1 VHELETGSRAD
12 RQRRRRARYRKWRLM
27 GVAVLVGLL
36 SATGAYAGIFREG
49 GGTEAGYSAT
59 EVGAQGSSVPLV
71 AKTRGPALET
81 TEGLVASRRSEPPH
95 DDATNKP
102 VPENTP
108 KIAEESLDVLVLGV
122 DRRPEDAESSSAHSD
137 TLMLVRVSP
146 RTGRVQ
152 SLSVPRDL
160 LVEIEPGMKDRIN
173 TAYLHGGTE
182 RATWVMENLT
192 GISIERYAIVDF
204 GGFED
209 VIDSLGGVTVD
220 VEQPI
225 RLGIEGRRV
234 YIPAGK
240 QELDGLQALAY
251 ARYRG
256 SACGDL
262 DRIRRQQ
269 RLVAALRKQAL
280 GWNTITKL
288 PAIVK
293 VVHENVET
301 NLGAL
306 QAISLGRALVG
317 RGADGGM
324 KFYQLKG
331 KPETLPNGDQVLIPD
346 EQTNERILEYF
357 RNDGPTMPRHGPT
370 KLRQD
375 QAPRADG
382 SPSKC

>member
-1 VHELETGSRAD
+1 
-12 RQRRRRARYRKWRLM
+12 M
-27 GVAVLVGLL
+27 GVAVLAGLL
-36 SATGAYAGIFREG
+36 SATGAYAGLFREG
-49 GGTEAGYSAT
+49 SGTEAGYPAT
-59 EVGAQGSSVPLV
+59 EVGAHESSAPSVEKV
-71 AKTRGPALET
+71 RDPALEAR
-81 TEGLVASRRSEPPH
+81 ERLVASRRSDPPH
-95 DDATNKP
+95 DDAANKP
-102 VPENTP
+102 AFENKP
-108 KIAEESLDVLVLGV
+108 KTAEESLDVLVLGV
-122 DRRPEDAESSSAHSD
+122 DRRTEAAESSSAHSD
-137 TLMLVRVSP
+137 SLMLVRVSP

-173 TAYLHGGTE
+173 TAYLRGGTE

-204 GGFED
+204 SGFKD

-240 QELDGLQALAY
+240 QELGGLEALAY

-256 SACGDL
+256 TACGDL
-262 DRIRRQQ
+262 DRIRHQQ
-269 RLVAALRKQAL
+269 RLVASLREQAL

-301 NLGAL
+301 NLGVL

-317 RGADGGM
+317 HGADGGM
-324 KFYQLKG
+324 NFYQLKG
-331 KPETLPNGDQVLIPD
+331 KPETLPNGDQVLMPD
-346 EQTNERILEYF
+346 EQANERILENF
-357 RNDGPTMPRHGPT
+357 RSDSRTKPRQGH
-370 KLRQD
+370 
-375 QAPRADG
+375 APRTDG